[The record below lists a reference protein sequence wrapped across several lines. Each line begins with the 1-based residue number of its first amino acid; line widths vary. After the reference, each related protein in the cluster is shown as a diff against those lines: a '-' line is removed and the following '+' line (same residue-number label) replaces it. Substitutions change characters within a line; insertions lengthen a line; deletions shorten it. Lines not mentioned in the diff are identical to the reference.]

1 MNDNKLN
8 KIIAACGNDCA
19 VCPRYIKE
27 PYSKTAKQLAHTAE
41 LWHKIGYRE
50 RVVTNDE
57 ISCMGCTED
66 NWCRYQVV
74 KCTNEKKIDN
84 CGSCKE
90 YPCANIKDCFAVTK
104 SFEPFCRKV
113 CTDDEYQMMKK
124 AFFEKEENLN
134 NSIKIK
140 NIVFDIGMVL
150 IDFHW
155 AKTMRELGFSEEVV
169 ATLGKNMMQHPTWN
183 EMDRNVMAEEDIVKE
198 FKKLS
203 PMYEAEIDLFLR
215 NLDKVVTVFPKS
227 DEWLRNLKERG
238 YQVYLLSNYPE
249 RTFKV
254 DSKKYTFM
262 DYVDGK
268 VVSYECHYTKPEK
281 EIYDLLCD
289 RYKLRPE
296 ECVFLDDK
304 YENIEA
310 AKSYGFEGIQV
321 QNQEQAIAELDE
333 LLAKKGAYENGK

>member
-1 MNDNKLN
+1 
-8 KIIAACGNDCA
+8 
-19 VCPRYIKE
+19 
-27 PYSKTAKQLAHTAE
+27 
-41 LWHKIGYRE
+41 
-50 RVVTNDE
+50 
-57 ISCMGCTED
+57 
-66 NWCRYQVV
+66 
-74 KCTNEKKIDN
+74 
-84 CGSCKE
+84 
-90 YPCANIKDCFAVTK
+90 
-104 SFEPFCRKV
+104 
-113 CTDDEYQMMKK
+113 MMHK
-124 AFFEKEENLN
+124 AFFEKEKNLSMIKN
-134 NSIKIK
+134 QTKIK

-155 AKTMRELGFSEEVV
+155 AKTMRELGFSEECV

-203 PMYEAEIDLFLR
+203 PMYEEEIDLFLR

-227 DEWLRNLKERG
+227 DEWLKNLKERG

-310 AKSYGFEGIQV
+310 AKGYGFEGIQV
-321 QNQEQAIAELDE
+321 QMQEQAIEELDA
-333 LLAKKGAYENGK
+333 LLAEKGAYENGK